1 MGVLLKHMS
10 NLAILLRNPPRS
22 PPALWLSFYKEKS
35 TYFQRP
41 SGSYLI
47 QPLLMVLC
55 SNPISSSSTHILS
68 LSLAVLTSLLLP
80 NTLGRLGL
88 RTHQALFLRNSFS
101 FKCLLTDTFSRCTW
115 LPRSTTAH
123 HHPPEIL
130 ITLIVLHF
138 SIALIP

>member
-10 NLAILLRNPPRS
+10 NLAILLRNPPHPLPCGS
-22 PPALWLSFYKEKS
+22 HFTKKS
-35 TYFQRP
+35 QHISKWGP

-47 QPLLMVLC
+47 QPLLTVLC
-55 SNPISSSSTHILS
+55 SNSISSSSTHI

-80 NTLGRLGL
+80 STLGRLGL
-88 RTHQALFLRNSFS
+88 HTHQALFLRSSFS
-101 FKCLLTDTFSRCTW
+101 FKCLLTVTFSRCTR

>member
-10 NLAILLRNPPRS
+10 NLAILLRNTPS
-22 PPALWLSFYKEKS
+22 PPALWPSFYKEKS

-47 QPLLMVLC
+47 QPLLMVLR

-68 LSLAVLTSLLLP
+68 LAVLTSLLLP
-80 NTLGRLGL
+80 STLGRLGL
-88 RTHQALFLRNSFS
+88 RSHQALFLRSSFS
-101 FKCLLTDTFSRCTW
+101 FKCLLTVTFSRCTRF
-115 LPRSTTAH
+115 PRSTTAH